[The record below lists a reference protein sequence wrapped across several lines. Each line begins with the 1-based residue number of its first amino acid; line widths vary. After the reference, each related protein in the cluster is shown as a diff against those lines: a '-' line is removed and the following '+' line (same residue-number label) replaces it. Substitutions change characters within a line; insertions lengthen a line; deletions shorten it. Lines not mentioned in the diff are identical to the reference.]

1 MKTEIEAKRI
11 CDSVKG
17 GKQRPPGLQLPAA
30 CGSNPSEEK
39 PIQPDTRDDDFNVE
53 RHSIASSHTDHG
65 IPMASQGPPVLH
77 AVSFSFKLYRGED
90 VVAASTYRQAPQ
102 KEVS

>member
-1 MKTEIEAKRI
+1 MKAEIKAKHI
-11 CDSVKG
+11 CCNAKDS
-17 GKQRPPGLQLPAA
+17 KQRLSGLQLPAA

-39 PIQPDTRDDDFNVE
+39 PLQPDTRDDDFNVE
-53 RHSIASSHTDHG
+53 RYSIASSHTDHG

-77 AVSFSFKLYRGED
+77 AVSFSFRLYRGED

-102 KEVS
+102 KEVG